1 MEQAQTAGLPEQ
13 ILDMYIDIGI
23 LEFIEKDLYK
33 LTYAGFSIVKFA
45 RKTPNIDRLL
55 SMIGDQSSPELDHMF
70 G

>member
-1 MEQAQTAGLPEQ
+1 
-13 ILDMYIDIGI
+13 MYIDIGI
-23 LEFIEKDLYK
+23 LELIEKDLYK